1 MNSTNRNYFPKYLNH
16 MVYNFLSVLGSVH
29 SIQRGED
36 TNHAIISCLH
46 TLTQI
51 FFGGACVNKEE
62 THKQFVKLAN
72 NKLVL
77 DHERDSGSFL
87 RKDSGVI

>member
-1 MNSTNRNYFPKYLNH
+1 
-16 MVYNFLSVLGSVH
+16 MVHNILSVLGSVH

-46 TLTQI
+46 TLAQI
-51 FFGGACVNKEE
+51 FFCGACVNKEE

-77 DHERDSGSFL
+77 DHERDYGSFFAGGFCCDL
-87 RKDSGVI
+87 IPRFFSLDR